1 MTSGIDF
8 LISKKV
14 DSTLYKSGD
23 IKFLLSH
30 IIGEII

>member
-14 DSTLYKSGD
+14 YSTLYKSCD